1 MPMGMPMGMSN
12 AAVARAAAGPGSGLG
27 TSLPSNAH
35 AALRALGAQ
44 AAAVR
49 LHTGSAADAKL
60 AMKPSALAVTE
71 HTDIYLGRD
80 APALDTRGGELLL
93 AHEAAHVR
101 QQTAAGPTVSREA
114 AEAQA
119 DHAAVAASIGAPIPA
134 LSAAEGPLYFE
145 AKWHQASLTG
155 AMKDLGFSD
164 QEQQAAYFGN
174 WCRDLSQALVP
185 MASDTIGAQ
194 AAFQLVN
201 LLAMYKFGHGVTPQ
215 QLGAYDPRQHI
226 DNPAGTTD
234 RDVLPGGVEIK
245 GYGDQSQAGR
255 AGRTRARSS
264 RRTSRTPFAVSA
276 AGVPAYMESSRQYAE
291 EEAILA
297 RSTLGRTPEGMMHVG
312 NFSHIVED
320 LFAHSNWIEIAVGR
334 VVSENPDLIPPGDT
348 HDDVQKRID
357 ENKPPIENYA
367 ADVKDAAGNV
377 RPILSTG
384 TFTGGGA
391 GNDTLI
397 SAKAEMQNLL
407 RDREPFKEDGGGGEM
422 YDFAIEVLKKAEAS
436 ADDGSLGEIFTTIVE
451 QAVSNLGNAA
461 PRRARRAAG
470 QGSRGGRR
478 RVLGRRRRGR
488 RRARSPTGPRAS
500 AGWPATPGRP
510 ASRRRSRPRRTSSA
524 APSAWP
530 RSPST

>member
-1 MPMGMPMGMSN
+1 M
-12 AAVARAAAGPGSGLG
+12 
-27 TSLPSNAH
+27 
-35 AALRALGAQ
+35 
-44 AAAVR
+44 R
-49 LHTGSAADAKL
+49 LHTGAAADAKL
-60 AMKPSALAVTE
+60 AGRPDALAATE
-71 HTDIYLGRD
+71 GTDIFLGRS
-80 APALDTRGGELLL
+80 APALDSPAGMLLL
-93 AHEAAHVR
+93 AHEAVHVR
-101 QQTAAGPTVSREA
+101 QQTAAGPAVSREA

-155 AMKDLGFSD
+155 AMKNLGFSD

-201 LLAMYKFGHGVTPQ
+201 LLAMSKFGHGVTPA
-215 QLGAYDPRQHI
+215 QLGTYDPRQHI

-245 GYGDQSQAGR
+245 GYGDREPGRR

-264 RRTSRTPFAVSA
+264 RRTSRTPSRSA
-276 AGVPAYMESSRQYAE
+276 RPACPPTWSPRASYAE

-297 RSTLGRTPEGMMHVG
+297 IDLGRTPEGMMHVG

-334 VVSENPDLIPPGDT
+334 VVSEHPDLIPPGDT
-348 HDDVQKRID
+348 HDDVQKRLD

-367 ADVKDAAGNV
+367 ADVK
-377 RPILSTG
+377 
-384 TFTGGGA
+384 
-391 GNDTLI
+391 
-397 SAKAEMQNLL
+397 
-407 RDREPFKEDGGGGEM
+407 
-422 YDFAIEVLKKAEAS
+422 
-436 ADDGSLGEIFTTIVE
+436 
-451 QAVSNLGNAA
+451 
-461 PRRARRAAG
+461 RRGRQRAADPLHRHVHGRRRRQRHADLG
-470 QGSRGGRR
+470 QGRDPEPAARPRAVQGGRR
-478 RVLGRRRRGR
+478 RRRDVRLRDRGAQEGGGVRRRRQPR
-488 RRARSPTGPRAS
+488 RDLHHDRRAGRHQPRQAALGELDSLPGKAREAAGGGFWGDVAEGAAELAPTGPRAS

-510 ASRRRSRPRRTSSA
+510 ASRRRSAPGRTSSA

>member
-27 TSLPSNAH
+27 TNLPSNAH

-119 DHAAVAASIGAPIPA
+119 DRAAVAASIGAPIPA
-134 LSAAEGPLYFE
+134 LSAAEGPMYFE

-164 QEQQAAYFGN
+164 KEGQAAYFGN

-185 MASDTIGAQ
+185 IARDTVGPQ

-215 QLGAYDPRQHI
+215 QLGTYDPRQHI

-234 RDVLPGGVEIK
+234 RDVLPGGIEIK
-245 GYGDQSQAGR
+245 GFGG
-255 AGRTRARSS
+255 GPEARPTG
-264 RRTSRTPFAVSA
+264 RRT
-276 AGVPAYMESSRQYAE
+276 
-291 EEAILA
+291 
-297 RSTLGRTPEGMMHVG
+297 
-312 NFSHIVED
+312 
-320 LFAHSNWIEIAVGR
+320 
-334 VVSENPDLIPPGDT
+334 
-348 HDDVQKRID
+348 
-357 ENKPPIENYA
+357 
-367 ADVKDAAGNV
+367 
-377 RPILSTG
+377 
-384 TFTGGGA
+384 
-391 GNDTLI
+391 
-397 SAKAEMQNLL
+397 
-407 RDREPFKEDGGGGEM
+407 
-422 YDFAIEVLKKAEAS
+422 
-436 ADDGSLGEIFTTIVE
+436 
-451 QAVSNLGNAA
+451 
-461 PRRARRAAG
+461 
-470 QGSRGGRR
+470 
-478 RVLGRRRRGR
+478 
-488 RRARSPTGPRAS
+488 
-500 AGWPATPGRP
+500 
-510 ASRRRSRPRRTSSA
+510 
-524 APSAWP
+524 
-530 RSPST
+530 